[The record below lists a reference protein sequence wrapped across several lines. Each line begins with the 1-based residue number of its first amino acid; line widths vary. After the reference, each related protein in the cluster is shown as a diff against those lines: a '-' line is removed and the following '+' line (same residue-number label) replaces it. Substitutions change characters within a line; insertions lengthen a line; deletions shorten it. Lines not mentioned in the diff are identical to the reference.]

1 MDDATIAAHPQAPAA
16 ALARIVSQRPD
27 LRPVVAAN
35 PAAQPALLDWLATL
49 RDPAVDAALAA
60 RAAGAAQRLAPPAP
74 VSWAPEPTTLSS
86 GWARQ
91 AATTQTSAAPAP
103 AAYAPAPFAQPAS
116 VQPAGAVQDVSF
128 KGEPPRSR
136 RGLWIG
142 LVATAVVLVGGGALA
157 AYLMVFSKLDG
168 APTPEAAVTQLIE
181 GVAHKDGIA
190 VYGAISPAEID
201 ALSPMLSAQTGA
213 DDEANRKKLIK
224 VLDAFDV
231 DLAGLDV
238 TVEPIGDGLAKVSV
252 VAGTLTVDGDAKEIV
267 DALADVYEPAM
278 GGLEGLTGGST
289 DEMWDEAATEVDQA
303 LPWSVDA
310 TELTWDAEAG
320 PQQPFLVAVEEGG
333 SWYVSPLMTLGEY
346 VNVETDGDRGAMP
359 DRSSA
364 AGADTAE
371 AAGTQFVGAVA
382 TLFGGDTRPMVAALP
397 LAEARFVSV
406 YVQAWLDEAD
416 ADTGNPTLGE
426 ARFRPTRI
434 DADHT
439 RLAIERVTLGGEH
452 PATFEGVCVTDESS
466 GQKLC
471 ADDSKLGKELGLS
484 DFGLVAVDGDGGWHV
499 SLLATTADWSS
510 IVSTHLQELKD
521 SGELDDGTWLQE
533 LVLGSGFGDYQEF
546 DEDLG
551 EITSDGSDL
560 DGLLEPPTD
569 QSSDGSDE
577 SVDSGMG
584 GYTLDGKGQLLN
596 PNGVVVEQWSVSD
609 EGALVDGDGNVLW
622 APPDASDY

>member
-1 MDDATIAAHPQAPAA
+1 MDDATLAADPQAPAT

-35 PAAQPALLDWLATL
+35 PAAQPALLDWLAAL
-49 RDPAVDAALAA
+49 RDPAVDAALARRTA
-60 RAAGAAQRLAPPAP
+60 LRAAPPAP
-74 VSWAPEPTTLSS
+74 VGWSPEPGMPSS

-91 AATTQTSAAPAP
+91 AAATQGAPGAT
-103 AAYAPAPFAQPAS
+103 ALQE
-116 VQPAGAVQDVSF
+116 PAGAQDVGF
-128 KGEPPRSR
+128 QGEPPRSR

-168 APTPEAAVTQLIE
+168 AATPEAAVTQLIE

-190 VYGAISPAEID
+190 VYGAISPSEID
-201 ALSPMLSAQTGA
+201 ALSPLLSAQKGDA
-213 DDEANRKKLIK
+213 DDENRKSLVK

-252 VAGTLTVDGDAKEIV
+252 IDGTLTVDGDAKEIV
-267 DALADVYEPAM
+267 DALADVYEPTM

-289 DEMWDEAATEVDQA
+289 DDMWDQAATQVDQA

-346 VNVETDGDRGAMP
+346 INVGTDGSRGTMP
-359 DRSSA
+359 DVSSA
-364 AGADTAE
+364 GAADTAE
-371 AAGTQFVGAVA
+371 AAGTQFVRA
-382 TLFGGDTRPMVAALP
+382 TAALLGGDAGPMAEALP
-397 LAEARFVSV
+397 SAEARFVSV
-406 YVQAWLDEAD
+406 YVQAWLDDAESLVGDVTVDEA
-416 ADTGNPTLGE
+416 TFVPT
-426 ARFRPTRI
+426 AI
-434 DADHT
+434 DDEHA
-439 RLAIERVTLGGEH
+439 RLAVGRIALGGEN
-452 PATFEGVCVTDESS
+452 PATIEGVCVTDESS
-466 GQKLC
+466 GQKVC
-471 ADDSKLGKELGLS
+471 ADDSALGKQLGFDEL
-484 DFGLVAVDGDGGWHV
+484 GLVAVREGAGWHASV
-499 SLLATTADWSS
+499 LATTADWWS
-510 IVSTHLQELKD
+510 IVSTHLRELQE
-521 SGELDDGTWLQE
+521 SGELDDGTWLQD
-533 LVLGSGFGDYQEF
+533 LILGSGFGDYQEY
-546 DEDLG
+546 DDGLG
-551 EITSDGSDL
+551 EVPSDDSDL
-560 DGLLEPPTD
+560 DGLLEPPAD
-569 QSSDGSDE
+569 QSSDEPADSAGSA
-577 SVDSGMG
+577 MG
-584 GYTLDGKGQLLN
+584 GYTLDDEGQLLN